1 MNERARKAQ
10 DCLKA
15 AKLLYSRFLVNA
27 YEGNVSVRLGD
38 TILVTPSAVCK
49 EELEEDDLVEVDI
62 ASGATVAAK
71 PGRVASSETKMHL
84 CVYRNRADVQGVAHA
99 HPPFATAYAV
109 AGMPIE
115 TAAYAEMRVLYDRI
129 PVCRYGRPGTEAVN
143 ADVPEA
149 LASLAARMRAE
160 LPALPMT
167 TENGAR
173 VLLPCETRIDA
184 KTRNVENPEL
194 YAVFPFPL
202 FGLGRADLQVARD
215 TFERRRFR
223 HGFGWCQDAI
233 QAARLGLTD
242 TVKNILVKAA
252 RMKDERAIFPAFFG
266 PNFDETPDQDHGSN
280 LCLALIYMLLQSDG
294 TNALPFPAWPES
306 WNARFRLPICAGRWI
321 CGECVDGQKTVREE
335 GTLAGV

>member
-1 MNERARKAQ
+1 MLLPETVTFFGLYNDKDYGLPEERARGARRGVPVNHYIRFHFEGMLEIAYMMLRYLALSGEGALRQ
-10 DCLKA
+10 ELYEFVRQVLLFFDEHFD
-15 AKLLYSRFLVNA
+15 KLDGRIFLCP
-27 YEGNVSVRLGD
+27 VSSLETWQTCANDLPDIAGLTVL
-38 TILVTPSAVCK
+38 LA
-49 EELEEDDLVEVDI
+49 ELE
-62 ASGATVAAK
+62 T
-71 PGRVASSETKMHL
+71 
-84 CVYRNRADVQGVAHA
+84 C
-99 HPPFATAYAV
+99 
-109 AGMPIE
+109 
-115 TAAYAEMRVLYDRI
+115 
-129 PVCRYGRPGTEAVN
+129 

-160 LPALPMT
+160 LPALPMA

-233 QAARLGLTD
+233 QAVRLGLTD